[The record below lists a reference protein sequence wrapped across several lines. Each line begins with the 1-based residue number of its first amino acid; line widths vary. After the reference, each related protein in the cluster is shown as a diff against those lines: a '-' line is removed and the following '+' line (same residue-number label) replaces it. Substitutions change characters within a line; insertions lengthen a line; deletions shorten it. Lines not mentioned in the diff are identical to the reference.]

1 MVASLVV
8 VVVVA
13 SLIRV
18 EVEAWVAAEG
28 AMLKAEGLMLC
39 SILWRRSLVLQFR

>member
-1 MVASLVV
+1 M
-8 VVVVA
+8 
-13 SLIRV
+13 
-18 EVEAWVAAEG
+18 EVEAWVLAEEEG